1 MKYNRMGKTGLKV
14 SEICLGSMT
23 FGDQADL
30 NESRRIVDV
39 SAEAGVNFIDTADV
53 YTGGKSEEF
62 VGTILEGRRKNF
74 IVATK
79 LFGAV
84 GPGVNDRGSSRSH
97 IMNAIENSLRKLKTD
112 YVDIYQVHR
121 WDPETPI
128 EETLGALDDLVHSG
142 KVRYLGCS
150 NFAAWQLMKSLW
162 ASDKSGVARFDC
174 TQPRYNLISREIEVE
189 LLPMLISEGVG
200 SIAYNPLAGGLL
212 TGKHQRAN
220 APEKNT
226 RFGSQLVQA
235 ASGSG
240 KTQGEIY
247 SERYWADRNFDSV
260 EQLRDLSARF
270 NKSMIH
276 LAVGWVLSNPA
287 VTSAIIGAS
296 KASQLEENLNAA
308 IQPLSNEELEAV
320 SAVGI

>member
-1 MKYNRMGKTGLKV
+1 MQYKRMGRTGLKV
-14 SEICLGSMT
+14 SEICLGTMT

-30 NESRRIVDV
+30 KESQRIVDV

-53 YTGGKSEEF
+53 YTGGRSEEYL
-62 VGTILEGRRKNF
+62 GSILEGRRKDF

-84 GPGVNDRGSSRSH
+84 GPGVNDRGSSRNH
-97 IMNAIENSLRKLKTD
+97 ILDAIESSLRKLKTD

-128 EETLGALDDLVHSG
+128 EETLGALDDLIHSG

-162 ASDKSGVARFDC
+162 ASDKAGIARFDC
-174 TQPRYNLISREIEVE
+174 TQPRYNLISREIETE
-189 LLPMLISEGVG
+189 LFPVLLSEGVG
-200 SIAYNPLAGGLL
+200 SIVYNPLAGGLL
-212 TGKHQRAN
+212 TGKHQRKET
-220 APEKNT
+220 PDKNT

-247 SERYWADRNFDSV
+247 SERYWDNRNFDSV
-260 EQLRDLSARF
+260 EKLRDVSKRF

-296 KASQLEENLNAA
+296 SAKQLEENLKPAE
-308 IQPLSNEELEAV
+308 QPLSSDELDSLET
-320 SAVGI
+320 IKE